1 MILILSGGIKL
12 RINIQDK
19 NLFEKAMLQIL
30 PDLSFPEYT
39 GVTIDSRKVEPG
51 DIFLA
56 LKGENTDGHQYIK
69 QAHQA
74 GSSMAFVE
82 KATDTSTPVFQVPST
97 RQFLNDLAAVYR
109 KNFSCPLIGI
119 TGSNGKTT
127 TKDLLYH
134 VLTSSINVMS
144 TKGNFNSTVGVPLS
158 LFECGKDVDA
168 AIIEMGASK
177 PGEIEYIC
185 NIAQPDMGL
194 ITNIYEA
201 HLQYFGDIEAV
212 AKTKSALFSSLPES
226 GTAFINKDD
235 NYISNMTVPC
245 NRIEYSFT
253 LPTYYRGNWVNVES
267 CKALTVND
275 TPVNLHI
282 PSKAMGMNALAVFAI
297 ASNLGMDSITIAAQI
312 GSFQTPAG
320 RGDII
325 KIQDVMVINDSYNA
339 NLESTRTGINNLA
352 SQYKGR
358 RKIAVLG
365 DMLELGNMEKK
376 HHQALG
382 KYLSEKKVDA
392 VFAYG
397 DLTRHTI
404 LAMNG
409 AAEFHQFYGNKTSL
423 LTDLKDFIK
432 EGDII
437 YLKGSRGMK
446 MEEIITGLQG

>member
-1 MILILSGGIKL
+1 M
-12 RINIQDK
+12 Q
-19 NLFEKAMLQIL
+19 QIL
-30 PDLSFPEYT
+30 PELSIPQYT

-56 LKGENTDGHQYIK
+56 LKGENTDGHEFIE
-69 QAHQA
+69 QAHQSGA
-74 GSSMAFVE
+74 SIAIIE
-82 KATDTSTPVFQVPST
+82 KTTDISTPVFQVPST
-97 RQFLNDLAAVYR
+97 RIFLNDFAAAYR
-109 KNFSCPLIGI
+109 KNITCPLIGI

-127 TKDLLYH
+127 TKDLLSH
-134 VLTSSINVMS
+134 VLSASMKVMA
-144 TKGNFNSTVGVPLS
+144 TKGNFNSTIGVPLS
-158 LFECGKDVDA
+158 LFEYDKNVDVA
-168 AIIEMGASK
+168 VIEMGASK

-185 NIAQPDMGL
+185 EIVQPDIGL

-201 HLQYFGDIEAV
+201 HLEYFEDIEAV
-212 AKTKSALFSSLPES
+212 AKTKSALFSSLPET

-235 NYISNMTVPC
+235 NFIPKMTVPC
-245 NRIEYSFT
+245 NRVEYSFT
-253 LPTYYRGNWVNVES
+253 LPADYRGNWVNDDS
-267 CKALTVND
+267 YNTLIVND

-339 NLESTRTGINNLA
+339 NLESARTGINNLA

-409 AAEFHQFYGNKTSL
+409 AAVFHQFYENKTTL
-423 LTDLKDFIK
+423 LTELKNFLK
-432 EGDII
+432 MGDII

-446 MEEIITGLQG
+446 MEEIITGLQS